1 MTASDPRARIALFLE
16 RLRDML
22 PPRRAEP
29 ILAEV
34 SALIEDRLADDAAP
48 HSPEAVDRAL
58 AALGPPEA
66 LAASLTGESEAADL
80 ATTRAHGRLLPVV
93 FGAHLLLAVVLTI
106 VGSTTAFVPGIVGAL
121 PTSSPLTTA
130 FGVLGVFFVD
140 VGLVVVA
147 VRLVGRDRVPALLHH
162 VRLEMPGTRRDAA
175 LSLVLLVIVELLIDV
190 LSVRDALFAIGTG
203 DARAPILS
211 EDAVRLIPAANGVL
225 FLFALGRGFVA
236 IRKRDRETHR
246 VWMTRAFGI
255 GLGIT
260 TVRLV
265 AGPLDLIMTPM
276 GYTTPTI
283 FVVSLWVGWG
293 LTTLGT
299 EWWLYRTQ
307 RLVPLPVQ
315 RAVPAQP

>member
-1 MTASDPRARIALFLE
+1 VTRLVWGVAISFAILGAVSGIARAIFIDDLVARVEPVRVPIFAAFGLQDPHGFGRPELVKTVDSRFAQNAAITYTHVLLGAGYLMFGLLQFSSGLRKRSPAYHRRAGRTLVVIGIVMALAGMYFGVVMPVGGRGEAFVVALF
-16 RLRDML
+16 
-22 PPRRAEP
+22 
-29 ILAEV
+29 
-34 SALIEDRLADDAAP
+34 
-48 HSPEAVDRAL
+48 
-58 AALGPPEA
+58 
-66 LAASLTGESEAADL
+66 
-80 ATTRAHGRLLPVV
+80 
-93 FGAHLLLAVVLTI
+93 
-106 VGSTTAFVPGIVGAL
+106 
-121 PTSSPLTTA
+121 
-130 FGVLGVFFVD
+130 
-140 VGLVVVA
+140 
-147 VRLVGRDRVPALLHH
+147 
-162 VRLEMPGTRRDAA
+162 
-175 LSLVLLVIVELLIDV
+175 
-190 LSVRDALFAIGTG
+190 
-203 DARAPILS
+203 
-211 EDAVRLIPAANGVL
+211 GVL
-225 FLFALGRGFVA
+225 FLFALVRGFVA

-299 EWWLYRTQ
+299 EYWLYRTQ